1 MSNRCIVCGE
11 PIEQEQL
18 CSWCKD
24 PRFESILQSLVENVD
39 EQLQQTTRID
49 VKMNPTFS
57 LIADLGL
64 LGIRHPYLALPSKI
78 LARLINE
85 SGKGKRVLEVNN
97 LRYGQKNPFPFLL
110 LLDAFG
116 LIKYNM
122 QMNEI
127 HIPDD
132 SILLKIRHE
141 IEVDPKRSPAAAFA
155 LGYLTLKAMLQ
166 TINIAKTK
174 TVEYGE
180 GITALYSATR
190 DRNGRIK
197 IVMPKSYVAA
207 LSFIFGY
214 WARGFTEFSELDLH
228 KFMVVRG
235 ITGKEFSEVLANL
248 SCAFA
253 TAHALYER
261 ISTEYLGRVPIYR
274 FKLNEEYVRLY
285 ERLRE
290 RTRVRV

>member
-11 PIEQEQL
+11 PLQQGQL
-18 CSWCKD
+18 CNWCKD
-24 PRFESILQSLVENVD
+24 SRFESILRSLVENVD

-49 VKMNPTFS
+49 VKTNLTFS

-64 LGIRHPYLALPSKI
+64 LGIRHPYLTSFSKI

-85 SGKGKRVLEVNN
+85 GGKGKRVLKIDD
-97 LRYGQKNPFPFLL
+97 LRYGQKNPFPFLSL
-110 LLDAFG
+110 LNTFR
-116 LIKYNM
+116 LIKYNE
-122 QMNEI
+122 QTNI
-127 HIPDD
+127 SIPDD

-141 IEVDPKRSPAAAFA
+141 IDVDPKRNPAAAFA

-166 TINIAKTK
+166 TIDIAKTRM
-174 TVEYGE
+174 VDYGE

-190 DRNGRIK
+190 DRGGQIK
-197 IVMPKSYVAA
+197 IMMPKSYVAT

-228 KFMVVRG
+228 RFMVIRG
-235 ITGKEFSEVLANL
+235 ITGKEFSEILANL

-253 TAHALYER
+253 TTHAFYER
-261 ISTEYLGRVPIYR
+261 ISAEYIGRMPVYR

-290 RTRVRV
+290 RARIRG